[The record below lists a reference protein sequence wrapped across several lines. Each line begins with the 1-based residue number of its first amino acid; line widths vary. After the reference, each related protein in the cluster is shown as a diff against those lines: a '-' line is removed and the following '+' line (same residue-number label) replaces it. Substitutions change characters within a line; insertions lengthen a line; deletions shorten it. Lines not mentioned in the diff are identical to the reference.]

1 MVAVVGAS
9 LATLL
14 GVGIV
19 VDHRSA
25 ADARERLRTQALTEL
40 DAGIAVLEVT
50 STLRYDLSLDPE
62 RVPATLRS
70 ALRGQAGRAG
80 QAGPS
85 GDRAATYY
93 DGEQMWA
100 ARRLSSERIAH
111 VALDDAPVR
120 TARSSL
126 RTRMLLAAAAVLRL
140 TALLGLVVGA
150 GLSRRLRRAAAAAAV
165 ISDGGAARCTVGGR
179 DEVAALSRAVDEMA
193 DALDRRL
200 RAERAFSADVAHELR
215 TPVAGLVSAS
225 ELLPPGEATDL
236 LRGLVSRLRH
246 LVEDLLEVAR
256 LDSGAED
263 VALTAQPLGPL
274 VPGADVL
281 RDAEVLVDARRVER
295 IVTNLVANA
304 ERHGGGV
311 TALVVDGPRVVVRD
325 AGPGFPDDVLAAGAI
340 RFHST
345 GQGSGLGL
353 TIVHG
358 QARAIGATVTMTNP
372 AAGGAEVVVEFRT
385 PDPSPG
391 RPGPPSGAGRSASP
405 PSPPAPRP
413 GP

>member
-1 MVAVVGAS
+1 MAVVAAS

-19 VDHRSA
+19 VDHQSA
-25 ADARERLRTQALTEL
+25 ADARDRLRTQALTEL

-50 STLRYDLSLDPE
+50 STLRYDLSLDPA
-62 RVPATLRS
+62 RVPRQLRES
-70 ALRGQAGRAG
+70 L
-80 QAGPS
+80 PELDE
-85 GDRAATYY
+85 DRASTYY
-93 DGEQMWA
+93 ADGRMWA
-100 ARRLSSERIAH
+100 ARRLSADRIAS

-120 TARSSL
+120 TARTSL
-126 RTRMLLAAAAVLRL
+126 RERMLVAAAAVLPL
-140 TALLGLVVGA
+140 TALLGMLVGA
-150 GLSRRLRRAAAAAAV
+150 GLSRRLRRAATAAAV
-165 ISDGGAARCTVGGR
+165 ISGGGAARCTVGGR

-200 RAERAFSADVAHELR
+200 RVEQAFSADVAHELR

-236 LRGLVSRLRH
+236 LRALVARLRH

-256 LDSGAED
+256 LDSGTEE
-263 VALTAQPLGPL
+263 VTLTPHLLGPL
-274 VPGADVL
+274 VPGADIV
-281 RDAEVLVDARRVER
+281 RDAEVLVDPRRVER
-295 IVTNLVANA
+295 IVGNLVANA

-311 TALVVDGPRVVVRD
+311 TGLVVDGPRLVVRD
-325 AGPGFPDDVLAAGAI
+325 AGPGLPDDVLGAGAI

-353 TIVHG
+353 TIVQG
-358 QARAIGATVTMTNP
+358 QARVLGATVTMANP
-372 AAGGAEVVVEFRT
+372 PGGGAEVAVEFRT

-391 RPGPPSGAGRSASP
+391 RPGRPSGAGTSASP
-405 PSPPAPRP
+405 PSPPARRP

>member
-1 MVAVVGAS
+1 MPAPRPAATSGWRHSLRTRITVAVVGAS

-19 VDHRSA
+19 VDHQSA
-25 ADARERLRTQALTEL
+25 ADARERLRVQALTEL

-50 STLRYDLSLDPE
+50 STLRYGLSLDPE
-62 RVPATLRS
+62 RVPAEL
-70 ALRGQAGRAG
+70 
-80 QAGPS
+80 
-85 GDRAATYY
+85 RAALPAAQPGFADEPATTYY
-93 DGEQMWA
+93 ADRRMWA
-100 ARRLSSERIAH
+100 ARRITADRIAS

-120 TARSSL
+120 EARSSL
-126 RTRMLLAAAAVLRL
+126 RERMLVAAVAVLPL

-165 ISDGGAARCTVGGR
+165 ISGGGAARCTVGGR

-200 RAERAFSADVAHELR
+200 RVEQAFSADVAHELR

-225 ELLPPGEATDL
+225 ELLPPGEATEL
-236 LRGLVSRLRH
+236 LRGLVTRLRH

-256 LDSGAED
+256 LDSGAEE

-274 VPGADVL
+274 VPGAEV
-281 RDAEVLVDARRVER
+281 RHDAEVLVDARRVER
-295 IVTNLVANA
+295 IVGNLVANA

-311 TALVVDGPRVVVRD
+311 TGLVVDGPRVVVRD
-325 AGPGFPDDVLAAGAI
+325 GGPGFPADVLAAGAI

-358 QARAIGATVTMTNP
+358 QARAMGASVTMANP
-372 AAGGAEVVVEFRT
+372 DGGGAEVSVEFRT

-391 RPGPPSGAGRSASP
+391 RPGRPS
-405 PSPPAPRP
+405 
-413 GP
+413 

>member
-1 MVAVVGAS
+1 MVGAS

-14 GVGIV
+14 GVGLV
-19 VDHRSA
+19 VDHQSA

-40 DAGIAVLEVT
+40 DAGLAVLEVT

-62 RVPATLRS
+62 RVPD
-70 ALRGQAGRAG
+70 ALRTSLPAFGK
-80 QAGPS
+80 
-85 GDRAATYY
+85 DRASTYY
-93 DGEQMWA
+93 DGERMWA
-100 ARRLSSERIAH
+100 ARRLPSDRIAS

-126 RTRMLLAAAAVLRL
+126 RERMLVAAAAVLPL
-140 TALLGLVVGA
+140 TALLGLAVGA

-165 ISDGGAARCTVGGR
+165 ISGGGAARCTVGGR
-179 DEVAALSRAVDEMA
+179 DEVAALSRAVDDMA
-193 DALDRRL
+193 DALEARL
-200 RAERAFSADVAHELR
+200 RVEQAFSADVAHELR

-225 ELLPPGEATDL
+225 ELLPPGETTDL
-236 LRGLVSRLRH
+236 LRGLVTRLRH

-256 LDSGAED
+256 LDSGAEE
-263 VALTAQPLGPL
+263 VALTVQPLGAL
-274 VPGADVL
+274 VPGAEV
-281 RDAEVLVDARRVER
+281 RQDAEVLVDARRVER

-311 TALVVDGPRVVVRD
+311 TALVVEGPRVVVRD
-325 AGPGFPDDVLAAGAI
+325 AGPGFPSDVLAAGAI

-358 QARAIGATVTMTNP
+358 QARAMGASVTMANP
-372 AAGGAEVVVEFRT
+372 DGGGAEVVVTFRI

-391 RPGPPSGAGRSASP
+391 RPGRPSAAGRSASP
-405 PSPPAPRP
+405 PSPPARRP
-413 GP
+413 AP